1 MFGILYTSSCAIAQR
16 EKDGGR
22 YAADLFLQLPA
33 RGPVPLRFS
42 ALRALRAK
50 LRSGL
55 LSSANIG
62 PLDNSS
68 RHYRRKNRRDGH
80 QDDQS
85 QCDAED
91 SVDQRV
97 TMMLTHGADYHGHP
111 RDY

>member
-1 MFGILYTSSCAIAQR
+1 MFGIRYTSSCAIAQR

-33 RGPVPLRFS
+33 RGSGS
-42 ALRALRAK
+42 AAFLGTACPETK

-97 TMMLTHGADYHGHP
+97 HDDADAWC
-111 RDY
+111 